1 LGPIRLVINGK
12 RVYTVHDA
20 QNFVSVLNRRAELR
34 GGGQLAFGQ
43 ARHRKKRLEQ
53 EYPFEGPP
61 VLAAPCYT
69 YPTDPEMST
78 AWAAGIQ
85 LAREALSEDGMEPEN
100 SADVVWWMRPWS
112 VIATGDVENGMRDV
126 GDDGFDENE
135 ADDDGAD
142 DGDDDDAGDADTDG
156 DDDDAGDDDD
166 GLRLRGGR
174 GALGEADLLETVL
187 NGPPEVRRE
196 GLILT
201 GKERR
206 ALFGKVSVTFQGAEG
221 KRVNKANAVAMKN
234 TSYTQL
240 SSDRSIRVMQSGRA
254 ASKPSAVIDDQYKV
268 GLTDDVG
275 IALKYGV
282 DATHLAWRCG
292 KVQAIWD
299 YKYDPPLALVK
310 PLNLLDGLKEVYVL
324 VKWYAAKVIDGS
336 TNLFIYTYVQDPQLI
351 SLEHVLMPVS
361 LVYEA
366 RRNVY
371 AMSDGV
377 RDLLVERLN
386 SLTDGDIGGWGS
398 IFGVIPEIPAGPI
411 KRRGFKNKQVWA
423 EVGRGR
429 QPKGPVDE
437 DLDGG
442 VVETHSLAMMP
453 LLVKGTCFSVEVRD
467 ELHPCILAFLSKDEV
482 AHTVKGQWLALADG
496 EQDRSGRW
504 TYWLKPATNKPSVKT
519 LPATAVLSVFKYTAG
534 DLIGADVIEA
544 MDALAETRV

>member
-1 LGPIRLVINGK
+1 
-12 RVYTVHDA
+12 
-20 QNFVSVLNRRAELR
+20 
-34 GGGQLAFGQ
+34 
-43 ARHRKKRLEQ
+43 
-53 EYPFEGPP
+53 
-61 VLAAPCYT
+61 
-69 YPTDPEMST
+69 
-78 AWAAGIQ
+78 
-85 LAREALSEDGMEPEN
+85 
-100 SADVVWWMRPWS
+100 
-112 VIATGDVENGMRDV
+112 
-126 GDDGFDENE
+126 
-135 ADDDGAD
+135 
-142 DGDDDDAGDADTDG
+142 
-156 DDDDAGDDDD
+156 
-166 GLRLRGGR
+166 
-174 GALGEADLLETVL
+174 
-187 NGPPEVRRE
+187 
-196 GLILT
+196 
-201 GKERR
+201 
-206 ALFGKVSVTFQGAEG
+206 
-221 KRVNKANAVAMKN
+221 
-234 TSYTQL
+234 
-240 SSDRSIRVMQSGRA
+240 
-254 ASKPSAVIDDQYKV
+254 
-268 GLTDDVG
+268 
-275 IALKYGV
+275 
-282 DATHLAWRCG
+282 
-292 KVQAIWD
+292 
-299 YKYDPPLALVK
+299 
-310 PLNLLDGLKEVYVL
+310 
-324 VKWYAAKVIDGS
+324 
-336 TNLFIYTYVQDPQLI
+336 
-351 SLEHVLMPVS
+351 MPVS